1 MTDTE
6 QIKELELQVKERD
19 ERIVKLGYER
29 DEMRKQMLEE
39 LGRADILAQKLDAVH
54 TDLSDILEGSSWQEL
69 NGNARRLIESVKEK
83 AK

>member
-83 AK
+83 SK